1 MSYLE
6 CWGPAIG
13 GSIDLTFTI
22 ANTISVGTYTVGFAE
37 SFSDLLQDVVPDWN
51 GIVDHG
57 CTVGGCRDNDIRII
71 GGVTLCLFLLL
82 TIAGMDWVTRVQ
94 KFLLVLLIFAQ
105 TDMFLGNILD
115 PKSGTF
121 YVEKNPEGAIKQ
133 LTQDHRHAYG
143 FTGWSLETTKKNLYP
158 NWVPGFFETF
168 DVFFTA
174 VTGIVA
180 EAIPKGTLL
189 SIVITY
195 MSYGFF
201 ALQTGFVFNN
211 RASGVAEEYRSF
223 NNRSLFRNES
233 GYLVKDPLYH
243 HANFTNISKPFIEL
257 PEWNNCSDQ
266 ANSYRDYLKRFSL
279 PYIDT
284 LNITGKSTH
293 FEVITNMHLIE
304 VVTTSL

>member
-105 TDMFLGNILD
+105 TDMFLGSILD
-115 PKSGTF
+115 
-121 YVEKNPEGAIKQ
+121 
-133 LTQDHRHAYG
+133 
-143 FTGWSLETTKKNLYP
+143 
-158 NWVPGFFETF
+158 
-168 DVFFTA
+168 
-174 VTGIVA
+174 
-180 EAIPKGTLL
+180 
-189 SIVITY
+189 
-195 MSYGFF
+195 
-201 ALQTGFVFNN
+201 
-211 RASGVAEEYRSF
+211 
-223 NNRSLFRNES
+223 
-233 GYLVKDPLYH
+233 
-243 HANFTNISKPFIEL
+243 
-257 PEWNNCSDQ
+257 
-266 ANSYRDYLKRFSL
+266 
-279 PYIDT
+279 
-284 LNITGKSTH
+284 
-293 FEVITNMHLIE
+293 
-304 VVTTSL
+304 